1 MTYLITGVTGG
12 LGKSILDTLSKQVPT
27 SEIAVLV
34 RSAEKGKAFA
44 QAGYDVRIGD
54 YADQASLE
62 EALTGIETLMFVS
75 GAPGQAVSREDQHRN
90 VIAAAEK
97 AGVNNV
103 VYTSLAKGPEST
115 SILAPDHI
123 VTEELLEKSA
133 MKVKILRN
141 NWYFENELDTLQA
154 ALASGRFAYG
164 SGQGRVGWAL
174 RREYGEAAANAFV
187 QPFTGKEI
195 YELSGR
201 LLTYAD
207 LYQAFKEATG
217 KDVAEVSLSLEDY
230 QQALADAGTPA
241 EALGFATAIAADIA
255 NGALDVESKDLE
267 TLLGHPQASA
277 VEAIKEL
284 LA

>member
-12 LGKSILDTLSKQVPT
+12 LGKSILDTLGKQVPT

-34 RSAEKGKAFA
+34 RSVEKGHTFA

-54 YADQASLE
+54 YADQVSLE
-62 EALTGIETLMFVS
+62 EAFKGIETLMFVS

-97 AGVNNV
+97 VGVANI
-103 VYTSLAKGPEST
+103 VYTSLAKGPAST

-123 VTEELLEKSA
+123 VTEELLEQSP

-141 NWYFENELDTLQA
+141 NWYLENELGILEV
-154 ALASGRFAYG
+154 ALATGHFTYG

-174 RREYGEAAANAFV
+174 RREYAEAAANALL

-201 LLTYAD
+201 LMTYAD
-207 LYQAFKEATG
+207 LYQAFKEATSQ
-217 KDVAEVSLSLEDY
+217 DVAEVSLSLQEY
-230 QQALADAGTPA
+230 QKALADAGTPV
-241 EALGFATAIAADIA
+241 EVLGFATAIATDIA
-255 NGALDVESKDLE
+255 NGALDVESNDLE
-267 TLLGHPQASA
+267 SLLGKPQVSA
-277 VEAIKEL
+277 VEAIQEL
-284 LA
+284 LR

>member
-34 RSAEKGKAFA
+34 RSVEKGKSFA

-62 EALTGIETLMFVS
+62 EAFTGIETLMFVS

-123 VTEELLEKSA
+123 VTEELLEQSA

-141 NWYFENELDTLQA
+141 NWYFENEMATLEA
-154 ALASGRFAYG
+154 ALATGHFAYG

-174 RREYGEAAANAFV
+174 RREYAEAAANALV

-217 KDVAEVSLSLEDY
+217 QDMAEVSLNLEDY

-267 TLLGHPQASA
+267 TLLGHPQVNA